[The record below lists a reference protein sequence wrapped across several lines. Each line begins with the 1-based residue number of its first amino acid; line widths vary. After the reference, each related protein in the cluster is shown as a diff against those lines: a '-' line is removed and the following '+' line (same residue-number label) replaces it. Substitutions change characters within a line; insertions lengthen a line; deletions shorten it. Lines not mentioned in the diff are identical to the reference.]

1 MQTDAI
7 VSGETRA
14 ALSHENFNALVPLL
28 SDLYLLPQKC
38 YKYQTSSEHMNK
50 EKKAGLTYTKHVNL
64 CHSQW
69 RDEGSLEPRKFQ
81 RMGPSPL
88 RPSTTTPEVIKYQT
102 SSEHM
107 NKEKKAGLT
116 YTKHANL
123 CHRQWRD
130 EGSLEPRKFQR
141 MGPSPLR
148 PSTTTPPVQP
158 TQTKTNLTD
167 PQSLQPPSSTYLCP
181 MERPPKPPPPA
192 PT

>member
-50 EKKAGLTYTKHVNL
+50 EKET
-64 CHSQW
+64 
-69 RDEGSLEPRKFQ
+69 
-81 RMGPSPL
+81 
-88 RPSTTTPEVIKYQT
+88 
-102 SSEHM
+102 
-107 NKEKKAGLT
+107 GLT